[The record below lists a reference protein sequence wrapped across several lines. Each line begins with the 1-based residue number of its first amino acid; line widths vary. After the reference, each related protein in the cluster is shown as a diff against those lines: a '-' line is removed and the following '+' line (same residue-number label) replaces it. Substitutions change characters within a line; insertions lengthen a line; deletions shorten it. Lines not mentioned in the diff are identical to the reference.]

1 MLEARALNRNIR
13 SSARKMRLVADMV
26 RGKNVNE
33 ALALLRY
40 TQNKAAKDVS
50 QTLFSAVSNLIHKDE
65 YSDNPGTVDSDTG
78 NVFIKEI
85 QVNGGSMMKRVLPA
99 PQGRAYRIRKR
110 MCHLTIVVGTR

>member
-1 MLEARALNRNIR
+1 
-13 SSARKMRLVADMV
+13 MRLVADMV
-26 RGKNVNE
+26 RDKNVNE

-50 QTLFSAVSNLIHKDE
+50 QTLFSAVSNLIYKDE
-65 YSDNPGTVDSDTG
+65 YSDNPGRVDSDTG

-85 QVNGGSMMKRVLPA
+85 QVNSGPVMKRVLPA